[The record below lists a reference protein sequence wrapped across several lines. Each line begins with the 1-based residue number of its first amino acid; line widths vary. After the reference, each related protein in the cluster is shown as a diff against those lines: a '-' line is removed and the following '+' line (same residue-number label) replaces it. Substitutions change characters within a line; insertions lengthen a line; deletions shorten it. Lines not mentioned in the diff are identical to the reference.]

1 VSAGPLDGVRVVEV
15 AEGVA
20 GPMTG
25 RLLGDAGADVVKVE
39 TAAGDRARGW
49 GPPQVDGT
57 SVVFSALNRNKRSVV
72 VDDVAGPDAAGLIA
86 AADVL
91 VVDDGR
97 LDVDTLMSSSPGL
110 VVCVVSGWG
119 PEGPWA
125 GRPGGELPAQLA
137 AEAYTSLGTL
147 GEEPVRLG
155 NDHAAM
161 LTASFAVQGVV
172 AALLVRD
179 EVGGQRVDVSLFG
192 SLLQMRSTLWVAL
205 SNPDE
210 WWGFHLDSYVKPPE
224 HGYTCKDRRMY
235 FSVGRVEDRDQLVA
249 ELHMDW
255 VRDDPRWDLFRIDTA
270 GGVGRY
276 SHLVHDLWDRGLS
289 QWTYDEA
296 AAIIERYGG
305 WACPYLDYEEFIED
319 DHVRQMGLVVEVENS
334 EGTLM
339 REVRPPW
346 QFSETP
352 AEIRRPAPRLGADTA
367 EILRAVRS
375 PAGAD
380 GVK

>member
-1 VSAGPLDGVRVVEV
+1 VVEV

-39 TAAGDRARGW
+39 TPSGDRAREW
-49 GPPQVDGT
+49 GPPEVDGT
-57 SVVFSALNRNKRSVV
+57 SVVFAALNRNKRSVV
-72 VDDVAGPDAAGLIA
+72 VDDVAGPDVEGLVGD
-86 AADVL
+86 ADVL
-91 VVDDGR
+91 IVDDGQI
-97 LDVDTLMSSSPGL
+97 DVDRLMSISPGL

-119 PEGPWA
+119 PKGPWA
-125 GRPGGELPAQLA
+125 GLAGGELPAQLA
-137 AEAYTSLGTL
+137 SEAFTSLGVL

-179 EVGGQRVDVSLFG
+179 DVGGQRVDVSLFG
-192 SLLQMRSTLWVAL
+192 SLMQMRSTLWVAL

-235 FSVGRVEDRDQLVA
+235 FSIGRVAERDQLVA
-249 ELHMDW
+249 DLHMEW
-255 VRDDPRWDLFRIDTA
+255 VRDDPRWDLFRVDTA
-270 GGVGRY
+270 GGAGRY

-296 AAIIERYGG
+296 AAIIERHGG
-305 WACPYLDYEEFIED
+305 WVFPYLDYEEFVQD
-319 DHVRQMGLVVEVENS
+319 DHVSQMGVVVDVEDTN
-334 EGTLM
+334 GAIR

-346 QFSETP
+346 QFAATP
-352 AEIRRPAPRLGADTA
+352 ASIRRPAPGLGADTA
-367 EILRAVRS
+367 EIL
-375 PAGAD
+375 GAN
-380 GVK
+380 

>member
-1 VSAGPLDGVRVVEV
+1 VTGGPLAGVRVVEV

-20 GPMTG
+20 GPMTA

-39 TAAGDRARGW
+39 TSSGDRARAW

-57 SVVFSALNRNKRSVV
+57 SVVFLALNRNKRSVV
-72 VDDVAGPDAAGLIA
+72 VDNLASPEVAGLIRD
-86 AADVL
+86 ADVL

-97 LDVDTLMSSSPGL
+97 LDVAELMSRSPDL

-119 PEGPWA
+119 PNGPWA
-125 GRPGGELPAQLA
+125 GRAGGELPAQLA
-137 AEAYTSLGTL
+137 SEACSSLGII

-172 AALLVRD
+172 GALLVRD
-179 EVGGQRVDVSLFG
+179 TVGGQRVDVSLFG

-210 WWGFHLDSYVKPPE
+210 WWGFHLDNYVKPPE
-224 HGYTCKDRRMY
+224 HGYTCKDRWMY
-235 FSVGRVEDRDQLVA
+235 LSVGRVADMDRLVA
-249 ELHMDW
+249 DLHMDW
-255 VRDDPRWDLFRIDTA
+255 VRDDPRWELFRIDRA
-270 GGVGRY
+270 GGLGRY

-289 QWTYDEA
+289 HWTYEEA
-296 AAIIERYGG
+296 AAIIESHGG
-305 WACPYLDYEEFIED
+305 WVFPYLDYKEFVED
-319 DHVRQMGLVVEVENS
+319 EHVRQVGLVVEVENGD
-334 EGTLM
+334 GTVM
-339 REVRPPW
+339 REIRPPW

-352 AEIRRPAPRLGADTA
+352 ASIRRPAPRLGADTA
-367 EILRAVRS
+367 EIFGSSGSRH
-375 PAGAD
+375 
-380 GVK
+380 

>member
-1 VSAGPLDGVRVVEV
+1 MSAGPLDGVRVVEV

-39 TAAGDRARGW
+39 TAGGDRARAW
-49 GPPQVDGT
+49 GPPRVDGT
-57 SVVFSALNRNKRSVV
+57 SVVFSALNRNKRSVL
-72 VDDVAGPDAAGLIA
+72 VDDVTGPDVGGMIGH
-86 AADVL
+86 ADVL

-97 LDVDTLMSSSPGL
+97 LDVDSLMSRSPDL
-110 VVCVVSGWG
+110 IVCVVSAWG
-119 PEGPWA
+119 AEGPWA

-137 AEAYTSLGTL
+137 AEAYTSLGVL

-155 NDHAAM
+155 NDHAGM

-224 HGYTCKDRRMY
+224 HGYRCKDRRMY
-235 FSVGRVEDRDQLVA
+235 FSVGRVHDRDRLVA
-249 ELHMDW
+249 DLHMEW
-255 VRDDPRWDLFRIDTA
+255 VRDDPRWEIFRVDTA
-270 GGVGRY
+270 GGVGRH

-296 AAIIERYGG
+296 AAIIERHGG
-305 WACPYLDYEEFIED
+305 WACPYLDYEEFVAD
-319 DHVRQMGLVVEVENS
+319 DHVQQMGLVVEVETS
-334 EGTLM
+334 EGAVM

-346 QFSETP
+346 QFSGTP
-352 AEIRRPAPRLGADTA
+352 ASIRRPAPALGADTA
-367 EILRAVRS
+367 AILGS
-375 PAGAD
+375 PG
-380 GVK
+380 GGR

>member
-1 VSAGPLDGVRVVEV
+1 MSTGPLDGVKVVEV

-39 TAAGDRARGW
+39 TAGGDRARGW
-49 GPPQVDGT
+49 GPQQGDGT

-72 VDDVAGPDAAGLIA
+72 VDDVTGPDVARLIGD
-86 AADVL
+86 ADVL
-91 VVDDGR
+91 VVDDGQV
-97 LDVDTLMSSSPGL
+97 DVDTLMSGSPGL

-119 PEGPWA
+119 PRGPWA
-125 GRPGGELPAQLA
+125 GRAGGELPAQLA
-137 AEAYTSLGTL
+137 SEAYTSLGIL

-172 AALLVRD
+172 AALLVKD

-224 HGYTCKDRRMY
+224 HGYTCKDRRIY
-235 FSVGRVEDRDQLVA
+235 FSVGRVADREELVA
-249 ELHMDW
+249 DLHMEW
-255 VRDDPRWDLFRIDTA
+255 VRDDPRWGPVPDRHGGRGRPVLPSGARPVGSRSLAVDLRRGCLDHRATRRL
-270 GGVGRY
+270 GLPVSRLRGVRRGR
-276 SHLVHDLWDRGLS
+276 
-289 QWTYDEA
+289 
-296 AAIIERYGG
+296 
-305 WACPYLDYEEFIED
+305 P
-319 DHVRQMGLVVEVENS
+319 
-334 EGTLM
+334 
-339 REVRPPW
+339 RPPDG
-346 QFSETP
+346 P
-352 AEIRRPAPRLGADTA
+352 GRRGREQRGHGDA
-367 EILRAVRS
+367 
-375 PAGAD
+375 
-380 GVK
+380 

>member
-1 VSAGPLDGVRVVEV
+1 VTVGVGPLHGVSVVEV

-39 TAAGDRARGW
+39 TAGGDRARAW
-49 GPPQVDGT
+49 GTEQVDAT

-72 VDDVAGPDAAGLIA
+72 VDDVSDADVARMIGD
-86 AADVL
+86 ADVL
-91 VVDDGR
+91 IVDDGR
-97 LDVDTLMSSSPGL
+97 LDVDGLMSDSPGL
-110 VVCVVSGWG
+110 VACVVSGWG
-119 PEGPWA
+119 PMGPWA
-125 GRPGGELPAQLA
+125 GQPGGELPAQLA
-137 AEAYTSLGTL
+137 SEAHTSLGAL

-155 NDHAAM
+155 NDHAGM

-179 EVGGQRVDVSLFG
+179 DVGGQRVDVSLFG
-192 SLLQMRSTLWVAL
+192 SLMQMRSTLWVAL

-235 FSVGRVEDRDQLVA
+235 FSVGRVAEREQLVA
-249 ELHMDW
+249 ELHMEW
-255 VRDDPRWDLFRIDTA
+255 VKDDPRWELFRIDTA
-270 GGVGRY
+270 GGAGRY

-296 AAIIERYGG
+296 AAIIERHGG
-305 WACPYLDYEEFIED
+305 WAFPYFDYQEFVED

-334 EGTLM
+334 EGSVR

-346 QFSETP
+346 QFSDTP
-352 AEIRRPAPRLGADTA
+352 ASIRRPAPGLGADTA
-367 EILRAVRS
+367 EILGPSGGHR
-375 PAGAD
+375 
-380 GVK
+380 

>member
-1 VSAGPLDGVRVVEV
+1 LSDGPLDGVRVVEV

-39 TAAGDRARGW
+39 TAGGDRARAW
-49 GPPQVDGT
+49 GPPEVDGT

-72 VDDVAGPDAAGLIA
+72 VDDVTGPEVARMIGD
-86 AADVL
+86 ADVV

-97 LDVDTLMSSSPGL
+97 LDVDQLMSRSPGL
-110 VVCVVSGWG
+110 VVCVISGWG
-119 PEGPWA
+119 PNGPWA
-125 GRPGGELPAQLA
+125 GRAGGELPAQLA
-137 AEAYTSLGTL
+137 AEAHTSLGVL

-179 EVGGQRVDVSLFG
+179 DVGGQRVDVSLFG
-192 SLLQMRSTLWVAL
+192 SLMQMRSTLWVAL

-235 FSVGRVEDRDQLVA
+235 FSIGRVTDRDQLVA
-249 ELHMDW
+249 ELHMEW
-255 VRDDPRWDLFRIDTA
+255 VRDDPRWDLFRVDTA
-270 GGVGRY
+270 GAAGRH

-296 AAIIERYGG
+296 AAIIEKNGG
-305 WACPYLDYEEFIED
+305 WVFPYFDFEEFVED
-319 DHVRQMGLVVEVENS
+319 DHVRQMGLVVEVENP
-334 EGTLM
+334 EGTVG

-346 QFSETP
+346 QFAETP
-352 AEIRRPAPRLGADTA
+352 ASIRRPAPGLGGDTA
-367 EILRAVRS
+367 EILRAGGDRR
-375 PAGAD
+375 
-380 GVK
+380 

>member
-1 VSAGPLDGVRVVEV
+1 VSAGPLEGVRVVEV

-39 TAAGDRARGW
+39 TAGGDRARSW

-57 SVVFSALNRNKRSVV
+57 SVVFSALNRNKRSAV
-72 VDDVAGPDAAGLIA
+72 VDDVTGPEVARMIGN
-86 AADVL
+86 ADVL

-97 LDVDTLMSSSPGL
+97 LDVDQLTSRSPGL
-110 VVCVVSGWG
+110 VACVLSGWG
-119 PEGPWA
+119 PNGPWA
-125 GRPGGELPAQLA
+125 GRAGGELPAQLA
-137 AEAYTSLGTL
+137 AEAYTSLGVL

-179 EVGGQRVDVSLFG
+179 DVGGQRVDVSLFG

-235 FSVGRVEDRDQLVA
+235 FSIGRVADRDQLVA
-249 ELHMDW
+249 ELHMEW
-255 VRDDPRWDLFRIDTA
+255 VRDDPRWDLFRVDTA
-270 GGVGRY
+270 GAAGRH

-296 AAIIERYGG
+296 AAIIEKNGG
-305 WACPYLDYEEFIED
+305 WVFPYLDFEEFVED
-319 DHVRQMGLVVEVENS
+319 DHVRQMGLVVEVDDL
-334 EGTLM
+334 EGTAR

-352 AEIRRPAPRLGADTA
+352 ASIRRPAPGLGADTA
-367 EILRAVRS
+367 EIL
-375 PAGAD
+375 GAPGD
-380 GVK
+380 RR